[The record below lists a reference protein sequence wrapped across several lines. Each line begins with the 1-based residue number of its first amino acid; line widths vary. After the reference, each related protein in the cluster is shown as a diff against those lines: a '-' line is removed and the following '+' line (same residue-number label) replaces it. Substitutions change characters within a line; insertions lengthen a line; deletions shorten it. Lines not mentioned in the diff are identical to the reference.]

1 MAKYDIYHIEER
13 LQQYDPDY
21 FRRIDFDEKRGLHRL
36 ICYDPVN
43 REEYVAF
50 TVPAGKLDHR
60 TVAKYMEIHPRNG
73 FNIFKYLDQELNKRE
88 REQEKRISDMAHDL
102 ADNILSSFRM
112 KVSRSID

>member
-1 MAKYDIYHIEER
+1 HGGIDMAKYDIYHIEER

-43 REEYVAF
+43 REEYIAF

-73 FNIFKYLDQELNKRE
+73 FNIFKYLDAELQKRD
-88 REQEKRISDMAHDL
+88 RAQEKRISD
-102 ADNILSSFRM
+102 
-112 KVSRSID
+112 